1 MVLAILMIPTEHLAK
16 SFFMRI
22 LPVDKFPI
30 GTKTRDIKAKLM
42 AERMFRFIVYSVFS
56 LMNFWIL
63 K

>member
-1 MVLAILMIPTEHLAK
+1 MIPTEHLAK
-16 SFFMRI
+16 SIFIRI
-22 LPVDKFPI
+22 LPVVKFPI
-30 GTKTRDIKAKLM
+30 GSKTRDIKAKLM